1 VPRVRTT
8 ASLLAAACLLAACS
22 DPASP
27 ETDDPTT
34 TPTSTAGDAA
44 PCLVSE
50 AELSE
55 ITGVEQT
62 LEESDLPPVDA
73 DADPEADVACSTT
86 VDERDVT
93 ISWHLASAD
102 MAVGGALTHEEL
114 RDFVD
119 EGGARVSEVEVASG
133 TTAWLGSLRELGLV
147 WATTATSQGD
157 QWLKVEV
164 EGDDSSTTRQQAEDE
179 VVAVTQALV
188 AAHAG
193 SDQ

>member
-1 VPRVRTT
+1 VPRARTT

-27 ETDDPTT
+27 GTDDPTAT
-34 TPTSTAGDAA
+34 DTPSADAAA
-44 PCLVSE
+44 PCLLTE

-62 LEESDLPPVDA
+62 LEESDLPPVDP
-73 DADPEADVACSTT
+73 DADPEADVACSTS

-102 MAVGGALTHEEL
+102 MAVGGALTHAEL

-119 EGGARVSEVEVASG
+119 EGGARVSEVEVAAG

-164 EGDDSSTTRQQAEDE
+164 EGDDSSTTRRQAEDE